1 MKPLAVLDDIVN
13 ELDRELRTS
22 ELSDYAAAMNGL
34 QLSATGEVRQIF
46 AAVDASLS
54 VVEEAS
60 RRGGGILLVHHG
72 LFWQGAQ
79 PLTGA
84 YFRKIK
90 MAMDAGLA
98 IYSSHLPLDVHAE
111 LGNNV
116 LLARA
121 LGLKDLTPFFE
132 RKGMHLGLRGRWEG
146 SCAELKKVLSN
157 ALRGARIEVSETGP
171 VRIASV
177 GVITGGAGS
186 EVKDVAA
193 TGVDAFITG
202 EGPHWSFP
210 LAEELGLHVLY
221 GGHYATE
228 TFGVK
233 ALAAWLSQKFDLPW
247 EFIDRPTG
255 L

>member
-1 MKPLAVLDDIVN
+1 MKPLATLKDIVC
-13 ELDRELRTS
+13 ELDRELKTA

-34 QLSATGEVRQIF
+34 QLSSTGEVKQIF

-60 RRGGGILLVHHG
+60 RRGGGLLLVHHG
-72 LFWQGAQ
+72 VFWQGAQ

-98 IYSSHLPLDVHAE
+98 IYSSHLPLDVHPE
-111 LGNNV
+111 LGNNIR
-116 LLARA
+116 LARA
-121 LGLKDLTPFFE
+121 IGLKDLMPFFE
-132 RKGMHLGLRGRWEG
+132 RKGVLIGLRGCWGG
-146 SCAELKKVLSN
+146 SCAELKEALSI
-157 ALRGARIEVSETGP
+157 ALSGSRVEVSETGP
-171 VRIASV
+171 SRIESV

-186 EVKDVAA
+186 EIKDVAA
-193 TGVDAFITG
+193 AGVDAFITG

-210 LAEELGLHVLY
+210 LAEELGIHALY

-233 ALAAWLSQKFDLPW
+233 ALAAWLSEKIGVPW